1 MAINTYIY
9 IYRDSQATIKAIDS
23 YIITGKV
30 VSETNLILYQI
41 SEVNNVEV
49 RWIKSHIGQLG
60 NEVADR
66 LAKRGS
72 CQEIS
77 GLAPML
83 PITKAAVNKGIEKWG
98 DFRHQVIWNTITS
111 VDKLK

>member
-1 MAINTYIY
+1 MG
-9 IYRDSQATIKAIDS
+9 S

-30 VSETNLILYQI
+30 VSETKLILYQI

-77 GLAPML
+77 GVAPML
-83 PITKAAVNKGIEKWG
+83 PITKAAVNKGIEKWVEL
-98 DFRHQVIWNTITS
+98 RHQVIRNTITS